1 MANNFA
7 NTINSTIGA
16 SNSGATN
23 TFTITNPSNTAS
35 SAARE
40 TITVGGA
47 TSDDPSLNF
56 NVSGVTNW
64 EMGCDNSDSDA
75 FVLSASATLG
85 TTNVMRIST
94 AGEINYPLQPA
105 FLGVL
110 GTNDT
115 NATGAGATYTLGT
128 GNALTEIF
136 DQGGDFTTAGVFTA
150 PVTGRYQLS
159 YNLTYSS
166 LTALMT
172 FIGAN
177 ITTSNRVYSIGYI
190 NIGLVRTVAAA
201 SDLGYS
207 STTALADMDAG
218 DTFTVTAAI
227 HGGAGNTAT
236 INTSSA
242 RVFMCGYLAC

>member
-75 FVLSASATLG
+75 FAISASAALG

-94 AGEINYPLQPA
+94 AGEINLPLQPA
-105 FLGVL
+105 FLAYL
-110 GTNDT
+110 GTTDSNCTGDNT
-115 NATGAGATYTLGT
+115 NFVVGS
-128 GNALTEIF
+128 GNALTEVF
-136 DQGGDFTTAGVFTA
+136 DQNGDFVTTGTFTS
-150 PVTGRYQLS
+150 PVLGRYFLQGS
-159 YNLTYSS
+159 WFITGG
-166 LTALMT
+166 TAIVGNNFL
-172 FIGAN
+172 IN
-177 ITTSNRVYSIGYI
+177 TSNRNYRQDSAGQVANKQTQTQSYS
-190 NIGLVRTVAAA
+190 V
-201 SDLGYS
+201 
-207 STTALADMDAG
+207 LADMDAA
-218 DTFTVTAAI
+218 D
-227 HGGAGNTAT
+227 TAT
-236 INTSSA
+236 ISVIASDTGGKVDDLFGFSTPFTWFS
-242 RVFMCGYLAC
+242 GYLAC